1 MIYTFIYIIIPI
13 FILLVIFGFSSW
25 RQDLY
30 SWFYSLV
37 GKGASNLSGQ
47 RIWVVGSSQG
57 IGEDIVYQLAA
68 AKCELILSARTHDK
82 LVNVAKACEKYT
94 TMDGNPNKPL
104 VVPFDMSKLSEHN
117 DVVSGVL
124 EQVERIDGVVLCAGR
139 SQRCLIIDM
148 EMEIIEQLFRLNTFA
163 PMGLTRALLPHFIQN
178 KRGHICVIGS
188 LSARVPATVMAAY
201 GASKSAL
208 QSYFTTL
215 RYENSQ
221 HNIKVTIIHPGQIQ
235 TNAPKEVFRDTISN
249 STQRVSN
256 KESLVQ
262 KRMSSKDCAAIT
274 VTAMGNGIHEVWIS
288 NQPVLCL
295 SYIYHYGSGFL
306 LAAMEPLIRK
316 MSKERMKAL
325 KEGKPI

>member
-13 FILLVIFGFSSW
+13 FILLAIFGFSSW

-37 GKGASNLSGQ
+37 GRGVSNLSGQ
-47 RIWVVGSSQG
+47 RIWVVGCSQG
-57 IGEDIVYQLAA
+57 IGEAIVYQLAA

-82 LVNVAKACEKYT
+82 LVDVARACEKYT

-104 VVPFDMSKLSEHN
+104 VIPFDMIKLSEHG

-139 SQRCLIIDM
+139 SQRSLIVDM
-148 EMEIIEQLFRLNTFA
+148 DVEVIEQLFRLNTFA
-163 PMGLTRALLPHFIQN
+163 PMSLTRAILPHFIQN

-221 HNIKVTIIHPGQIQ
+221 HNIKVTISHPGQIQ
-235 TNAPKEVFRDTISN
+235 TNASREIFGETTSN
-249 STQRVSN
+249 TQRVSHTD
-256 KESLVQ
+256 SLVQ
-262 KRMSSKDCAAIT
+262 KRMSSKDCAAII
-274 VTAMGNGIHEVWIS
+274 VTAMGNDIHEVWVS

-295 SYIYHYGSGFL
+295 SYIYHYGCGFL

-316 MSKERMKAL
+316 MSNKRINAF
-325 KEGKPI
+325 KEGKPV